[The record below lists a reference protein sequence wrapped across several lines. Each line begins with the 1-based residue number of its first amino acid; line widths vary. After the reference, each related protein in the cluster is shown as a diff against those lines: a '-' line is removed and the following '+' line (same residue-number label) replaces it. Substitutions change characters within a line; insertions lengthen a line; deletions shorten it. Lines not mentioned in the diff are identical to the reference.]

1 MLCFIFISIIIK
13 IYHLY
18 VVKQQVFFNIF
29 YFQILSHFSFVFFF
43 HIHFAFTFITHNSN
57 FVFALHTLICPLSIS
72 NFSFALNT
80 FEISL
85 SHTLNRF
92 APYGYVVVLSNVCN
106 LLSSLLVNTIFLTSS
121 VYTS

>member
-1 MLCFIFISIIIK
+1 MLFFIFICIIIK

-43 HIHFAFTFITHNSN
+43 HINFAFTFITCNFN

-85 SHTLNRF
+85 SHTLNGF